1 MSKKHPI
8 DFRSD
13 TLTQPTAAMREAI
26 GVAPV
31 GDDVYGEDPSVNALE
46 QRVAQLL
53 GMEAAL
59 LCSSGTQS
67 NLLGLLSQCQRG
79 EEYIVGASYHT
90 YKYEAG
96 GAAVLGGIVP
106 QTVPVEG
113 DGGVSVQA
121 VREAIKA
128 DDPHF
133 PISRLIALENTHLG
147 KVVPQQRMLAMRE
160 LANEF
165 GLTLH
170 LDGARLANASVHTAI
185 SMAELA
191 APFDSVSLCCSK
203 GLGAP
208 VGSLLAG
215 SAEMIHKARRW
226 RKMLGGG
233 MRQAGFIA
241 TAIDFALTHHIERLA
256 EDHRHAEQLAAGI
269 TEQKG
274 MTVGEPH
281 TNMLYLHFE
290 SADAAAEISQRARQQ
305 GILIPGQA
313 SMRLVTHLDINSHQ
327 IEWSVATLNQIIAEV
342 LAETRWQRPCPRD
355 TA

>member
-1 MSKKHPI
+1 MSKQPI

-13 TLTQPTAAMREAI
+13 TLTQPTAGMREAI
-26 GVAPV
+26 GVATV

-53 GMEAAL
+53 GKEAAL

-79 EEYIVGASYHT
+79 EEYIVGAPYHT

-106 QTVPVEG
+106 QTVAVEA
-113 DGGVSVQA
+113 DGGLSVEA
-121 VREAIKA
+121 VRDVIKA

-160 LANEF
+160 LADEF

-170 LDGARLANASVHTAI
+170 LDGARLANASVQSGI
-185 SMAELA
+185 PMAELA
-191 APFDSVSLCCSK
+191 APFESVSLCCSK

-215 SAEMIHKARRW
+215 SATMIRTARRW

-241 TAIDFALTHHIERLA
+241 NAIDYALTHQVTRLA
-256 EDHRHAEQLAAGI
+256 DDHRHAKQLAAGI
-269 TEQKG
+269 IGRNG
-274 MTVGEPH
+274 MRVGEPH

-290 SADAAAEISQRARQQ
+290 TAEAAAEVSQRAQGQGLLVPRQ
-305 GILIPGQA
+305 A
-313 SMRLVTHLDINSHQ
+313 AMRLVTHLNINSHQ
-327 IEWSVATLNQIIAEV
+327 IEHAIATLNQIIGDVFAE
-342 LAETRWQRPCPRD
+342 PK
-355 TA
+355 